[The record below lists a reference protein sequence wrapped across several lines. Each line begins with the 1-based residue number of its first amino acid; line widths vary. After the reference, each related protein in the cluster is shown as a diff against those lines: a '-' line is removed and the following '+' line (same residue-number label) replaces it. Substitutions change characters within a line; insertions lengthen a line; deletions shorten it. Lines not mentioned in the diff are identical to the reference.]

1 LPTSLRK
8 SLKSDTYKVVRDSS
22 LDFIGEAYA
31 TIYPNLHRYPATMI
45 PQLGIALL
53 DRLELSAS
61 SLMDPYCGSGSS
73 FAAGVHAGFKDL
85 HGYDLNPL
93 AALISKVKFTKIPI
107 NKCRHALDE
116 LRSAIHSLKVDESD
130 PSALPNITNS
140 SYWFS
145 QQAMWNLAAIQAVLA
160 KVEDQAFRDLA
171 TLAFSETI
179 RDVSYTRNNE
189 FKLYRIPPEKLKDH
203 NPDVKTVFLVHLE
216 RISTIYLERYL
227 PSLSNVKVRVT
238 GAAYKPDGRKH
249 DVVLTSPP
257 YGDSRTTVAY
267 GQFSTLTNEWLG
279 ISTARKIDGLLM
291 GGKRATELL
300 STGIL
305 ASEISAIAEVDKKRA
320 LEVSAFYEDLGASI
334 SSVAEAIKE
343 DGYSIYIVGNRRV
356 KDVQLSTDQFIA
368 EQFEIAGLSHVVTY
382 ERAISSKSMPA
393 VNSPSNKSGVTRG
406 TMTQEFIVICKK

>member
-1 LPTSLRK
+1 MR
-8 SLKSDTYKVVRDSS
+8 SDKYEVVRDPS

-53 DRLELSAS
+53 ERFKVTGS

-73 FAAGVHAGFKDL
+73 FAAGVHAGFKSL

-93 AALISKVKFTKIPI
+93 AALISKVKFTKVSASE
-107 NKCRHALDE
+107 CRRVLG
-116 LRSAIHSLKVDESD
+116 SLQATIREKKLEKSD
-130 PSALPNITNS
+130 LKSVPDITNV

-145 QQAMWNLAAIQAVLA
+145 QDSIWNLAAIQL
-160 KVEDQAFRDLA
+160 EIQAIENRHIRDLA
-171 TLAFSETI
+171 ILAFSETV

-189 FKLYRIPPEKLKDH
+189 FKLYRMPPEKLEYH
-203 NPDVKTVFLVHLE
+203 APDVKTVFLTHLG
-216 RISTIYLERYL
+216 RISTIYLEKYL
-227 PSLSNVKVRVT
+227 PTLKRVKITVAGT
-238 GAAYKPDGRKH
+238 AYKPDGKQH

-279 ISTARKIDGLLM
+279 IAEARKIDGLLM
-291 GGKRATELL
+291 GGKRAKELL
-300 STGIL
+300 LTGVL
-305 ASEISAIAEVDKKRA
+305 TPQIAQIAMVDEKRA
-320 LEVSAFYEDLGASI
+320 LEVSAFYDDLGASI
-334 SSVAEAIKE
+334 SAVAEGIKD

-368 EQFEIAGLSHVVTY
+368 EQFERVGLSHVVTY
-382 ERAISSKSMPA
+382 ERVISSKSMPA
-393 VNSPSNKSGVTRG
+393 VNSPSNKSGATRG
-406 TMTQEFIVICKK
+406 TMTQEFIVVCKK